1 MIKKYELVDESGRK
15 RLRALRNFSVQGRDV
30 NVHDLGGYVYDE
42 KTLSQDGNCWIFS
55 GSLEYPGVHVMDEA
69 IVDMGINL
77 ASPVTARPKSVVISG
92 NSRIMGPIQFTGFEI
107 TSQAGIVWEQGGYT
121 ATAGMIP
128 VKASI
133 GSRIRIAAALFGG
146 SVGKVAITS
155 ASYEAR
161 IISIGSD
168 GLVTSGG
175 TWTAGGPAV
184 TLTTT
189 SPNFLVEVRK
199 TPSGAISPEDVT
211 TAGVT
216 VTTASETSL
225 EIANSSIITL
235 YNGAIADAT
244 NILNFRTSDGKSTV
258 QNSSIR
264 IEAVAASS
272 NTLRFLADFDKVN
285 AIFAPGV
292 GVNTVINGI
301 YIRSNVAAPGNLAST
316 EFTKS
321 RVFVVKDCPEFVW
334 GITTFPF
341 IADFRDSGKVFTF
354 NRCTMPVGSAI
365 IHYDDNVTVWDNI
378 DFRLATADLG
388 EALPAQPTVA
398 LVSSNKQGWYRIY
411 GTSSRSH
418 GALVESLSSISS
430 AIFSTTKST
439 YDTIIH
445 KDCTISGLLA
455 LSGRCVFG
463 GTQGGASRITNT
475 TATATATAMV
485 VDGNF
490 RIDGNAQVTD
500 TPLKGT
506 GYIGGNAE
514 LKNGK
519 VEGYIYMD
527 GNAKYIPEEVENPS
541 ILKHAVMR
549 DNSKVTR
556 QRNSVNNY
564 VSIRL
569 YDNAAINSLVSTN
582 TGTLIMR
589 GNSYTYHAGT
599 SLTPIVYGTLEME
612 DNAKIDGAAV
622 SVYGDFKLVG
632 GFNASSGSIS
642 LYGKRTIANVSEITA
657 VELPPT
663 KATW

>member
-30 NVHDLGGYVYDE
+30 SVHDLGGYVYDD
-42 KTLSQDGNCWIFS
+42 KTLSQEGNGWIFS
-55 GSLEYPGVHVMDEA
+55 GSLEYPGVRVMDEA

-77 ASPVTARPKSVVISG
+77 APPVMARPKSVVISG
-92 NSRIMGPIQFTGFEI
+92 NSRIMGPVQFTGLVL
-107 TSQAGIVWEQGGYT
+107 TSQVGIVWEQGGYT
-121 ATAGMIP
+121 TTVGMIP
-128 VKASI
+128 VKASD

-146 SVGKVAITS
+146 SAGKVAITS

-161 IISIGSD
+161 IISIDSD

-189 SPNFLVEVRK
+189 SPNFLVELRK
-199 TPSGAISPEDVT
+199 TPSGAITPADVA
-211 TAGVT
+211 TAGAT
-216 VTTASETSL
+216 VTTALGTSL
-225 EIANSSIITL
+225 EITNSSISTL
-235 YNGAIADAT
+235 YTGAIANAN
-244 NILNFRTSDGKSTV
+244 NIFSLRVYDGKSTV

-264 IEAVAASS
+264 IEVSAASS
-272 NTLRFLADFDKVN
+272 NTLNFLADFDKVN
-285 AIFAPGV
+285 AIFTPVDGV
-292 GVNTVINGI
+292 TTAINGI
-301 YIRSNVAAPGNLAST
+301 YIRSNVKAPGSIT
-316 EFTKS
+316 QTGVTGFTKS
-321 RVFVVKDCPEFVW
+321 RQFVVKDCPEFTWSATVFPA
-334 GITTFPF
+334 IT
-341 IADFRDSGKVFTF
+341 DFRSSGKVFTF
-354 NRCTMPVGSAI
+354 NRCNMPVGSAI
-365 IHYDDNVTVWDNI
+365 HYYDPKVNVWDNL
-378 DFRLATADLG
+378 DFTKAMADLG
-388 EALPAQPTVA
+388 KKAFADTTII
-398 LVSSNKQGWYRIY
+398 SSNVQGMYRAR
-411 GTSSRSH
+411 GNTSGSIGGLLEAASSFDNAVYAGSA
-418 GALVESLSSISS
+418 GA
-430 AIFSTTKST
+430 T
-439 YDTIIH
+439 YDCITY
-445 KDCTISGLLA
+445 KDCVVKGKFT

-475 TATATATAMV
+475 KATAMV
-485 VDGNF
+485 VDGSF

-514 LKNGK
+514 LKNGN

-527 GNAKYIPEEVENPS
+527 GNAKYIPEKVDNPS

-556 QRNSVNNY
+556 QRNTANNY

-569 YDNAAINSLVSTN
+569 YDNASINSLVSTN

-612 DNAKIDGAAV
+612 DNAKINGAAV
-622 SVYGDFKLVG
+622 SVYGDFKLIG
-632 GFNASSGSIS
+632 GFNASSGSIA
-642 LYGKRTIANVSEITA
+642 LYGKRVIADVSEIAA
-657 VELPPT
+657 VELPPM
-663 KATW
+663 KENW